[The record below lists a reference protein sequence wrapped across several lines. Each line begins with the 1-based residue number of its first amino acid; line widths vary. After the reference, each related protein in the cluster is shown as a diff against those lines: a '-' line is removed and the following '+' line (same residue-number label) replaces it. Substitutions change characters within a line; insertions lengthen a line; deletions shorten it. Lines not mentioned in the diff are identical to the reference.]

1 MKFWK
6 RWLRFLTS
14 DEEEEGNE
22 QRTNSRLSAGMPE
35 RGAVNVIYQYP
46 QGRFRFPLIPDD
58 QPGENRERPGRAKSE
73 ASRPLP
79 SRRPSAGVS
88 REIAEKRPFRPSDVP
103 SPVFGYD
110 RNRGKQRQRADEPS

>member
-58 QPGENRERPGRAKSE
+58 QPGENSGK
-73 ASRPLP
+73 
-79 SRRPSAGVS
+79 AG
-88 REIAEKRPFRPSDVP
+88 AGEKRGIPAAAESAPVGWRFKGNSGKTAVP
-103 SPVFGYD
+103 PV
-110 RNRGKQRQRADEPS
+110 